1 MQDPHSASAP
11 LASSSQTPALDR
23 RALFVAAAGATLL
36 PATPRAQDAAPAPKK
51 KLKQSVARWIY
62 NRIPLDDFC
71 QQVKDAGLVAVDLL
85 TANEWM
91 TPKKHGLQCSMAFG
105 PKSHQIGHGI
115 NRLEHH
121 DELVKEAE
129 LIIPRIGEAGIRN
142 MILFSGNRGGQDD
155 ATGIKNCIT
164 GMQRLL
170 PLAEKPNVI
179 LCLEYLNSK
188 VDHKDYQFDR
198 MSYGVEVVKACNSKF
213 AKILFDIYHVQI
225 MEGDI
230 IRTLKD
236 NIAHIG
242 HFHTGGVPGR
252 KDIDD
257 TQELN
262 YPAICRAILET
273 DYDGFVAHEYIP
285 KKDPIETLARCAK
298 LCDV

>member
-1 MQDPHSASAP
+1 MTDHLAP
-11 LASSSQTPALDR
+11 VSSPSSPSLDR
-23 RALFVAAAGATLL
+23 RALLAAAAGSPLVF
-36 PATPRAQDAAPAPKK
+36 ATPKAQDTAPKPKK

-62 NRIPLDDFC
+62 NRIPLDEFC
-71 QQVKDAGLVAVDLL
+71 QHAKDAGLAAIDLL
-85 TANEWM
+85 AANEWM
-91 TPKKHGLQCSMAFG
+91 TPKKHGLECSMAFG
-105 PKSHQIGHGI
+105 PKSHQIGHGL

-121 DELVKEAE
+121 DEMMKEAE
-129 LIIPRIGEAGIRN
+129 NIIPRIGEAGIRS

-155 ATGIKNCIT
+155 ATGIKNCIA
-164 GMQRLL
+164 GMERLL
-170 PLAEKPNVI
+170 PLAEKHNVV

-188 VDHKDYQFDR
+188 VDHKDYQFDK
-198 MSYGVEVVKACNSKF
+198 MGFGLEVVKPLKSKY
-213 AKILFDIYHVQI
+213 AKILYDIYHVQI

-230 IRTLKD
+230 IRVLKE

-252 KDIDD
+252 RDIDD

-285 KKDPIETLARCAK
+285 KGDPIETLKRCAK